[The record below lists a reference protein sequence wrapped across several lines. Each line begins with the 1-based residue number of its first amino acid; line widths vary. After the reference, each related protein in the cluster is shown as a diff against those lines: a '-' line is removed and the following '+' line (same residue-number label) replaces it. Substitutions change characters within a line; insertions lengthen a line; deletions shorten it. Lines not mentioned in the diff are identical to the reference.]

1 MKLSSEVEAQ
11 IEKEVVA
18 TLEAQGDFLPV
29 DISAQSL
36 CENKELILGFLGTLV
51 GLIPGVI
58 GKLAG
63 QGVLVAAKAWFKHKG
78 C

>member
-1 MKLSSEVEAQ
+1 MNLTDDAIKQ
-11 IEKEVVA
+11 IEKEVMIA
-18 TLEAQGDFLPV
+18 LDAQGGV
-29 DISAQSL
+29 QVQNISTESL

-63 QGVLVAAKAWFKHKG
+63 QGVLVAAKAWFTHKG

>member
-1 MKLSSEVEAQ
+1 MNLSDEAIKQ
-11 IEKEVVA
+11 IEKEVMIA
-18 TLEAQGDFLPV
+18 LDTQGDVQLQN
-29 DISAQSL
+29 ISTESL
-36 CENKELILGFLGTLV
+36 CQNKELILGFLGTLV

-63 QGVLVAAKAWFKHKG
+63 QGVLVAAKAWFTHKG

>member
-1 MKLSSEVEAQ
+1 MNLSDEAIKQ
-11 IEKEVVA
+11 IEKEVMIA
-18 TLEAQGDFLPV
+18 LDTQGDV
-29 DISAQSL
+29 QIQNISTESL
-36 CENKELILGFLGTLV
+36 CQNKELILGFLGTLV

-63 QGVLVAAKAWFKHKG
+63 QGVLVAAKAWFTHKG

>member
-1 MKLSSEVEAQ
+1 MKLSDDIAKQ
-11 IEKEVVA
+11 IEQEVMA
-18 TLEAQGDFLPV
+18 TLEAEGDMMPA
-29 DISAQSL
+29 DISTASL
-36 CENKELILGFLGTLV
+36 CQNKELILGFLGTLV

>member
-1 MKLSSEVEAQ
+1 MDLTPEAIQQ
-11 IEKEVVA
+11 IEKEVNDSIA
-18 TLEAQGDFLPV
+18 NQGDLVPT
-29 DISAQSL
+29 DISAASL
-36 CENKELILGFLGTLV
+36 CANKDLILGFLETLV

-63 QGVLVAAKAWFKHKG
+63 QGILVAAKAWFKNRG